1 MCASSERENNNE
13 KTVRLRYLGTMMTK
27 LSGLERN
34 PNDCAEPQARVM
46 RFLTWRIKCGSRINS
61 HQ

>member
-1 MCASSERENNNE
+1 MCASSERENKSE
-13 KTVRLRYLGTMMTK
+13 RTVRLRYLGTMMAK

-46 RFLTWRIKCGSRINS
+46 RWSTWRIEYGSGMNGR
-61 HQ
+61 Q